1 MEKRS
6 FSSIFLPTGVL
17 LAEHSRPC
25 LKTFM
30 RWGGERLPWLLK
42 VYRFTFQ
49 EVEGEGVEI
58 IFVSSDRSPQ
68 DMANYMKVNV
78 FKQLFESQWIINVV
92 TIKESH
98 GNWLAMPHGSEIG
111 QELKKKFG
119 VSGIPCLVVLKGA
132 DGTLITKEGRNAVQ
146 AKGPA
151 AVKEWK

>member
-1 MEKRS
+1 MSVIDQLKS
-6 FSSIFLPTGVL
+6 SSLQKADGTNAPTDCLNGKSVVLIYFSAHWCP
-17 LAEHSRPC
+17 PC
-25 LKTFM
+25 RAFTPMLKDFY
-30 RWGGERLPWLLK
+30 E
-42 VYRFTFQ
+42 

-68 DMANYMKVNV
+68 DMANYMK
-78 FKQLFESQWIINVV
+78 
-92 TIKESH
+92 ESH
-98 GNWLAMPHGSEIG
+98 GNWLAMPHGSEVG